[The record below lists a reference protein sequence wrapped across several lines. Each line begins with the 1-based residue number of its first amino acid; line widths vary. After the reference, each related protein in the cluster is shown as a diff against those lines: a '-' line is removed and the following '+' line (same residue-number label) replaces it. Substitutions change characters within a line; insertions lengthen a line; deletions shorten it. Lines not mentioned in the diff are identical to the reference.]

1 MEKKKIIVKA
11 QIKKNKNKVASFPIP
26 KKKLALP
33 LDNKKK
39 APLILQKQFA
49 LSLDNKKKAPLIL
62 QKQFALSLD
71 NKKKAPLIL
80 QKQFALSLDNKKK
93 DSFVLRKNFRVIKKK
108 SSGAINIF
116 DLKKNSH
123 KTLQITK
130 VSKSYD
136 KRPVLKN
143 ISLTLE
149 PGKIVGLLGP
159 NGSGKT
165 TLFNLI
171 IGKIYPDHGKILFNS
186 ERIDNL
192 PIHQRS
198 LRGISL
204 LEQHKGLFGNMTA
217 RDNLYAI
224 LELHIKDKV
233 KIDKQ
238 IDSLLAYFDLAYLKN
253 SKANLLSGGEYKKIS
268 ILQRICNPN
277 ISILLLDE
285 PCAALDPL
293 SISSLKKF
301 ILELKKIGLSILI
314 TDHNYWAIENILDK
328 AYLIKGGE
336 ILVEGTTE
344 KISNDKDAIKYYLG
358 GNFRF

>member
-1 MEKKKIIVKA
+1 MKKKKITIQA
-11 QIKKNKNKVASFPIP
+11 QIAKNKTSEGNLSVLKKPISSRGS
-26 KKKLALP
+26 KKKDPFVLQQKFALP
-33 LDNKKK
+33 QNNKRKDPFILQQKFVLLQNNKRKDPFVLHKKFSIPRDNNNKNSF
-39 APLILQKQFA
+39 ILQK
-49 LSLDNKKKAPLIL
+49 KL
-62 QKQFALSLD
+62 QT
-71 NKKKAPLIL
+71 I
-80 QKQFALSLDNKKK
+80 
-93 DSFVLRKNFRVIKKK
+93 KNQ
-108 SSGAINIF
+108 SSEVINIF
-116 DLKKNSH
+116 DLKKNSS
-123 KTLQITK
+123 KTLQVKK

-171 IGKIYPDHGKILFNS
+171 IGKIYPDHGNILFNN

-224 LELHIKDKV
+224 LELHIKDKI

-253 SKANLLSGGEYKKIS
+253 TKANLLSGGEYKKIS

-293 SISSLKKF
+293 SINSLEKF

-336 ILVEGTTE
+336 ILVEGSTE

>member
-1 MEKKKIIVKA
+1 MEKKKITIQAV
-11 QIKKNKNKVASFPIP
+11 IKKNKVESFPVQ
-26 KKKLALP
+26 KKQFTRSKNN
-33 LDNKKK
+33 NKKNSF
-39 APLILQKQFA
+39 ILQKEFSLA
-49 LSLDNKKKAPLIL
+49 LDNNKKNSFIL
-62 QKQFALSLD
+62 QKKFSLALD
-71 NKKKAPLIL
+71 NNKKDPLIS
-80 QKQFALSLDNKKK
+80 QKQLQ
-93 DSFVLRKNFRVIKKK
+93 VVKNQ
-108 SSGAINIF
+108 SSQIVNIF
-116 DLKKNSH
+116 DLKKNST
-123 KTLQITK
+123 KILRVNK
-130 VSKSYD
+130 VSKSYN

-143 ISLTLE
+143 ISLRLE

-171 IGKIYPDHGKILFNS
+171 IGKIYPDNGDIFFNN

-198 LRGISL
+198 LKGISL

-233 KIDKQ
+233 KINKK
-238 IDSLLAYFDLAYLKN
+238 IESLLAYFDLDYLKN
-253 SKANLLSGGEYKKIS
+253 TKANLLSGGEYKKIS